1 MIVGFFQWMA
11 GDIKRLRPKLPTE
24 KKRPQVVHIIA
35 GVSALMAFIF
45 THRIFNAAPNPLFGV
60 FKRVTI
66 DWQWQLIYLIP
77 VGIAVGLLVGMYFNL
92 TDQVTKN
99 IVTRL
104 PLTPGLKPVINGLM
118 LGLAGVYAK
127 ELLFSGQ
134 QQLVTIFNHVTVYS
148 IGSLLILG
156 LVKPIL
162 TNIGFHLGWRGG
174 TIFPAMLSSFLLAA
188 VLNLGLGL
196 HSVLFMLTVSLA
208 AVVYIT
214 GSPVVMMLVYMLLYP
229 VTMYV
234 PIILLA
240 LATDYVVK
248 RLRKINH
255 RL

>member
-1 MIVGFFQWMA
+1 
-11 GDIKRLRPKLPTE
+11 
-24 KKRPQVVHIIA
+24 
-35 GVSALMAFIF
+35 
-45 THRIFNAAPNPLFGV
+45 
-60 FKRVTI
+60 
-66 DWQWQLIYLIP
+66 
-77 VGIAVGLLVGMYFNL
+77 
-92 TDQVTKN
+92 
-99 IVTRL
+99 
-104 PLTPGLKPVINGLM
+104 
-118 LGLAGVYAK
+118 
-127 ELLFSGQ
+127 
-134 QQLVTIFNHVTVYS
+134 
-148 IGSLLILG
+148 
-156 LVKPIL
+156 
-162 TNIGFHLGWRGG
+162 
-174 TIFPAMLSSFLLAA
+174 MLSSFLLAA